1 MKMIFNTKKKN
12 KDQAYV
18 KLIIKKSKNDEPEL
32 IEKDIHMG
40 LYVLASEKHESRR
53 IDNQLRGRS

>member
-1 MKMIFNTKKKN
+1 LV
-12 KDQAYV
+12 Q
-18 KLIIKKSKNDEPEL
+18 LIIKKDKNQEPEL